1 MTLIQLC
8 TKPSAR
14 AHLLKYKYVNAR
26 HQAPNTHS
34 KNLVNRVNSKI
45 EAIVTKYRH
54 VFAMLQALDKCE
66 EAEWHSEFLVLRNQD
81 VHGLSEMELP
91 NIPSL
96 EHVEE
101 LQARSLLSG
110 NIIPEGNRTVSW
122 IWRGSLQGSFRD
134 QSGEDEY
141 GKG

>member
-1 MTLIQLC
+1 
-8 TKPSAR
+8 
-14 AHLLKYKYVNAR
+14 
-26 HQAPNTHS
+26 
-34 KNLVNRVNSKI
+34 
-45 EAIVTKYRH
+45 
-54 VFAMLQALDKCE
+54 MLQALDKCK
-66 EAEWHSEFLVLRNQD
+66 EAEWRSEFLVLRNQD